1 MMRKG
6 AFTDPDGA
14 DHVTLEPPAGGWS
27 DDDAFPTV
35 ELTDS
40 QQDETPEGN
49 YIYIHTYIHTYVSH
63 EPKFK

>member
-1 MMRKG
+1 
-6 AFTDPDGA
+6 
-14 DHVTLEPPAGGWS
+14 
-27 DDDAFPTV
+27 
-35 ELTDS
+35 LTDS